1 MKKRLLTLIACFA
14 ITGASF
20 AQFTYVDFETV
31 NPTGYVFGGNGYEPG
46 VANPDNT
53 GNTSA
58 KVGKVV
64 TGPETWAGMA
74 MPIGGTISFSATSS
88 KFTMDVLSDVTG
100 QVVFK
105 IENAS
110 NTEEAAE
117 VQGEYTTANQW
128 QTVEFDFGAAME
140 AGKFSQ
146 LVLFFNFGT
155 TEETTWFFDNV
166 KGPDAAMSSNVSV
179 NLKVNDKLGV
189 ANSLVLNIAGE
200 DVSLT
205 QDGKIWSAT
214 KALSPYNI
222 VTGGGEYLTYVK
234 VNGANV
240 DTTTII
246 VAGGAATM
254 DWNYLLLNESPEDG
268 TAQAISVGTTPP
280 VIDGDIDA
288 IWNNAK
294 VHPLQQRAWWGSPTG
309 LYSYYKIMWDIDN
322 VYVLN
327 YVEDETLTNASE
339 TSYENDNVEIFF
351 DMNLSKKTPF
361 DADDFQIRC
370 VWNKDIWTGSAT
382 VENGSWPNAVKR
394 AQKTID
400 GNKGYIVEWAI
411 PWTSL
416 SSTFLPLAT
425 FKFGFDVVVSDV
437 ADAAGRDY
445 IISWSTTQDVNYQNT
460 AYYGEITL
468 SDATAETSVN
478 REQVANLNVY
488 PNPASGNLNITAAT
502 KIATAQI
509 YDITGRK
516 IIDNTVNA
524 PYANLNI
531 SSLITGIYVIKIT
544 DVQGNISSRKIQVQ

>member
-234 VNGANV
+234 VNGA
-240 DTTTII
+240 
-246 VAGGAATM
+246 
-254 DWNYLLLNESPEDG
+254 
-268 TAQAISVGTTPP
+268 
-280 VIDGDIDA
+280 
-288 IWNNAK
+288 
-294 VHPLQQRAWWGSPTG
+294 R
-309 LYSYYKIMWDIDN
+309 
-322 VYVLN
+322 
-327 YVEDETLTNASE
+327 SE
-339 TSYENDNVEIFF
+339 
-351 DMNLSKKTPF
+351 
-361 DADDFQIRC
+361 
-370 VWNKDIWTGSAT
+370 
-382 VENGSWPNAVKR
+382 
-394 AQKTID
+394 
-400 GNKGYIVEWAI
+400 
-411 PWTSL
+411 
-416 SSTFLPLAT
+416 
-425 FKFGFDVVVSDV
+425 
-437 ADAAGRDY
+437 
-445 IISWSTTQDVNYQNT
+445 
-460 AYYGEITL
+460 
-468 SDATAETSVN
+468 
-478 REQVANLNVY
+478 
-488 PNPASGNLNITAAT
+488 
-502 KIATAQI
+502 
-509 YDITGRK
+509 
-516 IIDNTVNA
+516 
-524 PYANLNI
+524 
-531 SSLITGIYVIKIT
+531 
-544 DVQGNISSRKIQVQ
+544 